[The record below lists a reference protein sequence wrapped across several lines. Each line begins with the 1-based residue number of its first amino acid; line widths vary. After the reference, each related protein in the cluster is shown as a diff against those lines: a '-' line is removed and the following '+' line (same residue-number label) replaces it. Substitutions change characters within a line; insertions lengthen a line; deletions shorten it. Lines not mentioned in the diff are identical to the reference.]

1 MPPPPSRP
9 LLPERVQLL
18 TVRVPPLTLMMP
30 PPREPAWLPER
41 VLLLIVRVPV
51 ILNAASVE
59 GTVAGRVQLLIVRV
73 SPL

>member
-1 MPPPPSRP
+1 MPPPPSKA

-41 VLLLIVRVPV
+41 VLLLIVRVP
-51 ILNAASVE
+51 
-59 GTVAGRVQLLIVRV
+59 
-73 SPL
+73 